1 MSIRKQKFTL
11 YSLTNFPVR
20 EPAEVYCISSPDV
33 ALRLKSMGISE
44 GSIVE
49 IIHHDFTSEKF
60 VLLVGESRI
69 ALDKSYVK
77 HILVRPLKSSFETL
91 KELAVYDPL
100 TNFFNRHFAEKV
112 LKRELANPPY
122 TIAIG
127 DLDNFKKIND
137 TYGHLVGDKVLREVA
152 NVIRQ
157 NLRKTDLVVRW
168 GGEEFLI
175 FLKKTP
181 VEIGRLIADRIR
193 RAIADHLIPWEGYFI
208 KVTLSFG
215 VCGAPPL
222 KAFEQL
228 LNLAD
233 QALYEAKR
241 NGKNMVVLCEE

>member
-1 MSIRKQKFTL
+1 MSIRKQKLTL
-11 YSLTNFPVR
+11 YSLTNFPIR
-20 EPAEVYCISSPDV
+20 EPAEVHCISSPEV

-77 HILVRPLKSSFETL
+77 HILVRPLKSSFQTL
-91 KELAVYDPL
+91 KEFAVYDPL

-122 TIAIG
+122 TLAIG

-137 TYGHLVGDKVLREVA
+137 TYGHLAGDKVLKEVA
-152 NVIRQ
+152 SVIRQ

-175 FLKKTP
+175 FLKNTP
-181 VEIGRLIADRIR
+181 VDVELGRLIADRIR
-193 RAIADHLIPWEGYFI
+193 RAYRRPSYSLGRVLHQGY
-208 KVTLSFG
+208 
-215 VCGAPPL
+215 P
-222 KAFEQL
+222 
-228 LNLAD
+228 
-233 QALYEAKR
+233 
-241 NGKNMVVLCEE
+241 